1 MQMFM
6 KSLDKLAD
14 KRKKAE
20 TSAVLILMSF
30 NLKINIL
37 YLL

>member
-14 KRKKAE
+14 KRKKVK
-20 TSAVLILMSF
+20 TSAVLLLMLF